1 MGDLVIIGASAMGR
15 EACVYAR
22 EVGMP
27 VRGFLDSRPY
37 VLSGFDGY
45 PPVLCAP
52 EAYIPK
58 ADELFVCAVGDC
70 GQRHRYVDMIAA
82 RGGRFTSIVHPTAY
96 VGFNSSIGEGSIVC
110 PNATITTDV
119 AVGRHVIV
127 NVAATVS
134 HDCRIGDYSTLCP
147 GVNLAGRVSVE
158 AGVFIGTGALLI
170 PDRSVGASAVV
181 GAGAVVI
188 GNVPAGGRV
197 AGNPARS
204 IS

>member
-15 EACVYAR
+15 EACAYAR
-22 EVGMP
+22 EAGMP
-27 VRGFLDSRPY
+27 VRGFLDSRPDI
-37 VLSGFDGY
+37 LSDFGGY
-45 PPVLCAP
+45 PPLLCAA
-52 EAYIPK
+52 EAYLPRP
-58 ADELFVCAVGDC
+58 DDLFVCAVGDC
-70 GQRHRYVDMIAA
+70 GQRRRYVDMIAA
-82 RGGRFTSIVHPTAY
+82 KGGRFTSIVHPTAY
-96 VGFNSSIGEGSIVC
+96 VGGNSSIGEGSIIC
-110 PNATITTDV
+110 PNVTITTDV

-147 GVNLAGRVSVE
+147 GANLAGRVSV
-158 AGVFIGTGALLI
+158 ANGAFIGTGAILI

-188 GNVPAGGRV
+188 CNVPAGGRV